1 MDEANLRKTSVRPR
15 KEQGLFAHRRT
26 VLGQHA
32 GWPVKLPHFSG
43 GMEKYFDRSLYS
55 FGTAKLVRKHGKY
68 FLHIPVTSD
77 VPESLCSDICQVVG
91 VDRGIN
97 FIVATYDS
105 KRKSGFVSGKAI

>member
-1 MDEANLRKTSVRPR
+1 M
-15 KEQGLFAHRRT
+15 
-26 VLGQHA
+26 
-32 GWPVKLPHFSG
+32 KLPHFSG